1 MRVKEKTALVLF
13 ESEDSVSLA
22 IESYAGPWSIAAFDP
37 GTTPRAAQADSADS
51 SAMNTPPEA
60 ESDMRDPG
68 MSSAHVPG
76 TSPVLGGGDRAG
88 ASAAGEAELSTPPAA
103 AASSPSSRQ
112 PDGAP
117 PPPAEAESTQEQ
129 PPPEQNGGDA
139 LPVGDSSAPIT
150 SASALFGGET
160 PSAPDAPF
168 FAPPSEASTGET
180 QNAALFAGEV
190 ATTDAAA
197 LFGGLPAERTSGFP
211 ATPVSPSGA
220 PPFGSPAAATAE
232 PLDDVRSA
240 VSPNSKNASTTNE
253 AASEADALSAQGVVP
268 SESQVSPTNVASAP
282 PTEEAASLFP
292 SEPVSGDLFGSTSA
306 LAPDHSAEPFT
317 GAPDPEPAAAL
328 FGSAPQLDQAA
339 APFASAP
346 APVGSFVDSAG
357 DQRGTPADALFGEPA
372 LSASQPAAAMGA
384 PTAPAPAPSA
394 DVSSLFGAPAS
405 SASSFFGGAPATVAA
420 PFSGAPTSTF
430 PAAPFGE
437 ASHAHATPPPPAFP
451 SAPADSFAS
460 GPPHAAHPFAA
471 APPMSGDA
479 SAAGFASVPPPPFQD
494 APAHIGT
501 PAAQASPFPP
511 AAGSGPFGSAT
522 PHAAA
527 PNAPP
532 AAPPSPSAFRSAPAA
547 LNVAAAPSVA
557 APFRGGF
564 GHSQPAS
571 TDLFGGGGG
580 ASLFDAPAPERPAAA
595 AANLFSAAPSPAAF
609 QSPAAD
615 AFSSSAGAGTPAK
628 PPNSGLAFPD
638 AAPSAPAVAVSAW
651 PAAASGPA
659 TFPSQPQFG
668 HGQPFAAP
676 APHFERA
683 QPAASAIG
691 GQASAYAPPPG
702 PSVGSA
708 WASSQG
714 SSSARIPCGRPACAI
729 ASFGAGGRVVFMF
742 PRARLRLSASGE
754 RVAEGGPLRKGPVDL
769 RSLHQLVPLGRL
781 IPGVQHPSTAGP
793 VAELP
798 DGALQGHLQ
807 VRTQAAASETEKLL
821 WTLLDVARQHQGKF
835 KSAPGVKDAESP
847 EQARKREQALA
858 GVLTQNAAAALADGQ
873 HDRPAIPEVAPP
885 ADTLARIESLLV
897 QGQREEA
904 LDLAVGA
911 RLWGLALV
919 VASVISK
926 ERYCA
931 VIRQYT
937 DASFVAGSP
946 IHTLSLIFSGQASS
960 AIQHQGK
967 PLLAASATTS
977 GGVPQPALL
986 THWRTNLAAMIA
998 NRAPGCEQLM
1008 LELGDRLLQEIRDPF
1023 AAHIAYLLGG
1033 LSPDDSSQGAAP
1045 TRLRLLGWDH
1055 VSCPQPAPAAR
1066 VLAIHRTEAFE
1077 RVCQLPF
1084 SMSLQHDKL
1093 WYATLLAEA
1102 GCGESA
1108 LGYVRSV
1115 RTMAGAHFASLA
1127 TSNGRRN
1134 ASARSSGSAA
1144 ASLPDEGAL
1153 GRLMDVIEVRASRAA
1168 GNLFPILNS
1177 TRARARARS
1186 LAGPHLREP
1195 SYGSTCACG
1204 TEEQSADEDG
1214 LGAW

>member
-1 MRVKEKTALVLF
+1 MQGGARNFRNRAIKIQWPESGAAPTEAELRSAFSEYDAISHVRVKEKTALVLF
-13 ESEDSVSLA
+13 ESENSVSLA

-37 GTTPRAAQADSADS
+37 GTTPRASQADSADS
-51 SAMNTPPEA
+51 SAMSTPPEA

-68 MSSAHVPG
+68 VSSAYVPG
-76 TSPVLGGGDRAG
+76 TSPVLGVDGEVA
-88 ASAAGEAELSTPPAA
+88 ASAADEAEPNTSPAA
-103 AASSPSSRQ
+103 AASSPGLRQ
-112 PDGAP
+112 PDSAPP
-117 PPPAEAESTQEQ
+117 PPPAEAESTQEYQ
-129 PPPEQNGGDA
+129 SPEQNGD
-139 LPVGDSSAPIT
+139 DTSAT
-150 SASALFGGET
+150 SASALFGGEAA
-160 PSAPDAPF
+160 SAPDASFP
-168 FAPPSEASTGET
+168 APPSVASTDNN
-180 QNAALFAGEV
+180 QSSNALFTSEE

-197 LFGGLPAERTSGFP
+197 LFGGLPAERASGFP
-211 ATPVSPSGA
+211 TAPASPSGA
-220 PPFGSPAAATAE
+220 PPFGAPAAAAAE

-240 VSPNSKNASTTNE
+240 ASPTSKNASTGNGALAE
-253 AASEADALSAQGVVP
+253 AEALSEPPVF
-268 SESQVSPTNVASAP
+268 PTNLANAP
-282 PTEEAASLFP
+282 QTEEPASLFP
-292 SEPVSGDLFGSTSA
+292 SDPVPGDLFGSSSA
-306 LAPDHSAEPFT
+306 T
-317 GAPDPEPAAAL
+317 GASDPEPAAAL
-328 FGSAPQLDQAA
+328 FGSAPQHDQAA
-339 APFASAP
+339 APFASASAP
-346 APVGSFVDSAG
+346 AEPFAECAG
-357 DQRGTPADALFGEPA
+357 DERGTPADALFGEPTTPA
-372 LSASQPAAAMGA
+372 PQPVAAQVA
-384 PTAPAPAPSA
+384 PTAPAPAPST

-405 SASSFFGGAPATVAA
+405 SASSFFGGAPAAVAA
-420 PFSGAPTSTF
+420 PSSGVPTSAF

-437 ASHAHATPPPPAFP
+437 ASHAHTMPPPAFP

-460 GPPHAAHPFAA
+460 GPPHAAHQFAA
-471 APPMSGDA
+471 PPPMSGTA
-479 SAAGFASVPPPPFQD
+479 SAGGFASVPPPPFQN
-494 APAHIGT
+494 APAQIEP
-501 PAAQASPFPP
+501 PASQASPFPP
-511 AAGSGPFGSAT
+511 AAETGAFGSA
-522 PHAAA
+522 PPLAAIPSA
-527 PNAPP
+527 SQ

-547 LNVAAAPSVA
+547 LNVAAAPSVTG
-557 APFRGGF
+557 PFRGGF

-571 TDLFGGGGG
+571 TDLFGGAGG
-580 ASLFDAPAPERPAAA
+580 ASVFDAPAPEQPAAA
-595 AANLFSAAPSPAAF
+595 ADNLFAAAPSPAAF
-609 QSPAAD
+609 QSSAAD
-615 AFSSSAGAGTPAK
+615 AFSSTAGAGTPAK
-628 PPNSGLAFPD
+628 PPSSGLAFPG
-638 AAPSAPAVAVSAW
+638 APAAAVSAW
-651 PAAASGPA
+651 PAVASGAA

-668 HGQPFAAP
+668 LGQPFAAP
-676 APHFERA
+676 NTHIERA
-683 QPAASAIG
+683 QPDASVIG

-702 PSVGSA
+702 PSAGSS
-708 WASSQG
+708 WASSQS

-754 RVAEGGPLRKGPVDL
+754 RVAEGGPLRKGPVDI

-798 DGALQGHLQ
+798 DGALQAHLQ
-807 VRTQAAASETEKLL
+807 ARTQAAPSETEKLL
-821 WTLLDVARQHQGKF
+821 WTLLDIARQHQGKF
-835 KSAPGVKDAESP
+835 KSAPGGKDVESP
-847 EQARKREQALA
+847 EQALA
-858 GVLTQNAAAALADGQ
+858 AALTQNAATALADGQ

-904 LDLAVGA
+904 LDLATGA

-931 VIRQYT
+931 VIRQYA

-967 PLLAASATTS
+967 PLLAASSTMP
-977 GGVPQPALL
+977 GGVPPPALL

-1033 LSPDDSSQGAAP
+1033 LSPGDGSQGSASP
-1045 TRLRLLGWDH
+1045 RLRLLGWDH
-1055 VSCPQPAPAAR
+1055 ASCPQPAPAAR

-1084 SMSLQHDKL
+1084 TLSLQHDKL

-1115 RTMAGAHFASLA
+1115 RMMAGTHFANLA

-1134 ASARSSGSAA
+1134 ASARASGTAA
-1144 ASLPDEGAL
+1144 ASSPDEAAL
-1153 GRLMDVIEVRASRAA
+1153 GRFMDVIEVCCFAVETNA
-1168 GNLFPILNS
+1168 
-1177 TRARARARS
+1177 T
-1186 LAGPHLREP
+1186 
-1195 SYGSTCACG
+1195 
-1204 TEEQSADEDG
+1204 Q
-1214 LGAW
+1214 